1 MDSPASQP
9 HSRSAAPFGKWCSEA
24 AGAVA
29 DLGVFAPLAVV
40 LVVGN
45 GMSATAALL
54 PAGLLYLLVAWAYQL
69 PVGVQPLKA
78 LAAVAIAGGLPPE
91 TIGAAAICLG
101 ALFTLLGLSGMLDRL
116 AGVFPQSL
124 VRGVQAAVGLLLIRS
139 AAMLVWQPPEPF
151 RPYAL
156 PLDWSLALTMG
167 VLVLAVRLRR
177 LNITLVLVGLG
188 LWIALGRFEGEMRWG
203 PSGLTGPSLDAEIW
217 WTALV
222 ALVLPQAPLTL
233 ANACIAP
240 VDAARHY
247 FGDQA
252 SKVSPG
258 RLART
263 LGVVNLVAGGI
274 SGLPVCHGSGGM
286 TAHVAFGARTWR
298 APLLMGLALV
308 GLALAAGRGLGPV
321 FSAFPVEILAGLLA
335 AAGLLHLGLLAA
347 LKSRADLAVAL
358 TVGLVGG
365 ITLNLLWGL
374 LAGVILFTLAQVW
387 RKSRRGEHVSD

>member
-1 MDSPASQP
+1 MESFVNPRP
-9 HSRSAAPFGKWCSEA
+9 SRWTRAFTTWCPEA

-29 DLGVFAPLAVV
+29 DLGVFAPLAVA

-45 GMSATAALL
+45 GMSATAALM
-54 PAGLLYLLVAWAYQL
+54 PAGLLYLLAARVYRI

-101 ALFTLLGLSGMLDRL
+101 GLFMLLGLSGLLDRL
-116 AGVFPQSL
+116 AGFFPQAL
-124 VRGVQAAVGLLLIRS
+124 VRGVQAAVGLLLVRS
-139 AAMLVWQPPEPF
+139 AMMLVWQPPEPF
-151 RPYAL
+151 QPYAL
-156 PLDWSLALTMG
+156 GLDWSLALTVG

-188 LWIALGRFEGEMRWG
+188 LLVALGRFEGEMCWG
-203 PSGLTGPSLDAEIW
+203 PSAITGPTLDPGIW

-247 FGDQA
+247 FGDRA
-252 SKVSPG
+252 NRVTPG
-258 RLART
+258 RLACS
-263 LGVVNLVAGGI
+263 LGLVNLIAGSI

-298 APLLMGLALV
+298 APLLMGLVLIALALV
-308 GLALAAGRGLGPV
+308 AGQGLGPL

-335 AAGLLHLGLLAA
+335 AAGLLHLGLLGS
-347 LKSRADLAVAL
+347 LKNTSDLAVAL
-358 TVGLVGG
+358 SVGLVGG
-365 ITLNLLWGL
+365 ATLNLLWGL
-374 LAGVILFTLAQVW
+374 LAGGLLWSLLKLFALRKPVI
-387 RKSRRGEHVSD
+387 

>member
-1 MDSPASQP
+1 MDSFVNP
-9 HSRSAAPFGKWCSEA
+9 RPFRWTRAFTTWCPEA

-29 DLGVFAPLAVV
+29 DLGVFAPLAVA

-45 GMSATAALL
+45 GMSATAALM
-54 PAGLLYLLVAWAYQL
+54 PAGLLYLLAARVYRI

-101 ALFTLLGLSGMLDRL
+101 GLFTLLGLSGLLDRL
-116 AGVFPQSL
+116 AGFFPQAL
-124 VRGVQAAVGLLLIRS
+124 VRGVQAAVGLLLVRS
-139 AAMLVWQPPEPF
+139 AMMLVWQPPEPF
-151 RPYAL
+151 QPYAL
-156 PLDWSLALTMG
+156 GLDWSLALTVG

-188 LWIALGRFEGEMRWG
+188 LLVALGRFEGEMCWG
-203 PSGLTGPSLDAEIW
+203 PSAITGPTLDPGIW

-247 FGDQA
+247 FGDRA
-252 SKVSPG
+252 NRVTPG
-258 RLART
+258 RLACS
-263 LGVVNLVAGGI
+263 LGLVNLIAGSI

-298 APLLMGLALV
+298 APLLMGLVLIALALV
-308 GLALAAGRGLGPV
+308 AGQGLGPL

-335 AAGLLHLGLLAA
+335 AAGLLHLGLLAS
-347 LKSRADLAVAL
+347 LKNTSDLAVAL
-358 TVGLVGG
+358 SVGLVGG
-365 ITLNLLWGL
+365 ATLNLLWGL
-374 LAGVILFTLAQVW
+374 LAGGLLWSLLKLFALRKPVI
-387 RKSRRGEHVSD
+387 